1 MIQIRCPWCG
11 PRDEIEFSYRGD
23 ATVRRPAADAPGEAF
38 YDYVY
43 ARRNPRGWHKEWWHH
58 SHGCRQYLQVVRHT
72 LTHEVRAVA
81 RATDTIELP
90 QE

>member
-1 MIQIRCPWCG
+1 MLETTPVLIGAGQ
-11 PRDEIEFSYRGD
+11 FTYRGD
-23 ATVRRPAADAPGEAF
+23 ATVHRPAADAPPGAF

-58 SHGCRQYLQVVRHT
+58 VHGCRQYLRVVRHT
-72 LTHEVRAVA
+72 LTHEARAVA